1 MSGKQEVTSSSEVLT
16 KKEVA
21 QLLKI
26 SPRTFDQHRPKLTAL
41 GLKSFNVG
49 RSVRFIR
56 QSVLDVIRIASETGE
71 AL

>member
-1 MSGKQEVTSSSEVLT
+1 MSEKKEVTSSHEVLT

-26 SPRTFDQHRPKLTAL
+26 SPRTFDQHKPKLVAM

-49 RSVRFIR
+49 RSVRFLK
-56 QSVLDVIRIASETGE
+56 QSVLDVIQIASDTGE

>member
-1 MSGKQEVTSSSEVLT
+1 MSGKQEVTSLPEVLT

-26 SPRTFDQHRPKLTAL
+26 SPRTFDQHRPKLVAM

-49 RSVRFIR
+49 RSIRFLT
-56 QSVLDVIRIASETGE
+56 QSVLDVIQIASDTGQ